1 MKLKRNEFKAML
13 KECILELVQ
22 EGKLFQDSTAKTRS
36 SGIAPTNKLNEAT
49 ESSGIDG
56 ITPNT
61 RLNEAVK
68 LTTQLVSKGDPK
80 KSAMYQNIIADTAKT
95 TLQKQLANQMTGGGA
110 LMEGAVLPEERALDQ
125 AQLGMFAAN
134 QRWAQLAFGGK
145 TKSSSGQ

>member
-1 MKLKRNEFKAML
+1 MKLKRDEFKAML

-22 EGKLFQDSTAKTRS
+22 EGKIFQGNQGGLGKPSQPS
-36 SGIAPTNKLNEAT
+36 KLNEVA
-49 ESSGIDG
+49 ELGDQDG

-68 LTTQLVSKGDPK
+68 MTTHLVSKGDPK
-80 KSAMYQNIIADTAKT
+80 KAALYQSIIADTAKT
-95 TLQKQLANQMTGGGA
+95 TLQKQLANQMSGGGA
-110 LMEGAVLPEERALDQ
+110 LMEGAVLPEEREIDQ

-145 TKSSSGQ
+145 NKSSNGQ

>member
-1 MKLKRNEFKAML
+1 MKLKRDEFKTML

-22 EGKLFQDSTAKTRS
+22 EGKIFQSGGLQTAPRS
-36 SGIAPTNKLNEAT
+36 SVSANKLNEVT
-49 ESSGIDG
+49 ELGDADG

-61 RLNEAVK
+61 RLNEAVRV
-68 LTTQLVSKGDPK
+68 TTALVTKGDPK
-80 KSAMYQNIIADTAKT
+80 KAALYQNIIADTART

-110 LMEGAVLPEERALDQ
+110 LMEGAVLPEERELDQ

-145 TKSSSGQ
+145 AKN